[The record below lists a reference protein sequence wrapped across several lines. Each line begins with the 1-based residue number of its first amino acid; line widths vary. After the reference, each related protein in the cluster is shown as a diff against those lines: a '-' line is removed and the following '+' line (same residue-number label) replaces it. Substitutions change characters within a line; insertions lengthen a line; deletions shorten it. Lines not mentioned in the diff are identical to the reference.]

1 MLGEERKVAAPKEK
15 EADRPAPH
23 RRAHYGSRSIMFD
36 NTNEKPWVNIR
47 PDSLIN
53 IRYCLFHS
61 WGISPLGTTNCFGEE
76 PALCMQP
83 GRDSPTLASVVD
95 VDTKYE
101 ELRAAEMR
109 TRRLAES
116 WVARISTPHFRDDDR
131 EHRPAA
137 DAQKGWCDSRAAL
150 GHRNELA
157 D

>member
-1 MLGEERKVAAPKEK
+1 MNALGQHTTGFVDQRQILPV
-15 EADRPAPH
+15 
-23 RRAHYGSRSIMFD
+23 SQ
-36 NTNEKPWVNIR
+36 
-47 PDSLIN
+47 
-53 IRYCLFHS
+53 
-61 WGISPLGTTNCFGEE
+61 LGYFSFGNHELLCEE
-76 PALCMQP
+76 PALFMQP
-83 GRDSPTLASVVD
+83 GRDSPTLVSVVD

-101 ELRAAEMR
+101 EWRAAEMR

-137 DAQKGWCDSRAAL
+137 EAQKRWCDSRAAL